1 MQSVKA
7 KSGESIM
14 VEETIHA
21 DRDTVIHNLHQVMQ
35 RDNSLS
41 RCCAIRGLVR
51 LGANDGES
59 LGVLIDALLDPD
71 PDVRVDAAGALGRL
85 QTADAVEPLLAN
97 IEGDP
102 EGDVRIA
109 AVKALAGIGSPR
121 AVNRLIQCIQE
132 NGYPELDQM
141 VDDDDFGACWE
152 VQSSA
157 VKALG
162 SIGDAGAA
170 QPLIEFLTDE
180 ENKDL
185 HAYGFQVL
193 TELDD
198 HRAEEFVI
206 DRLKN
211 GEPSTRRR
219 AAQALTTMPGMLAGD
234 GAVPAELLGA
244 LNDALVDPDP
254 GVRMHAA
261 NALSGSSNPMVVV
274 SLTLLLNDP
283 EPEVRNEVASILGR
297 IRGPAIVDRLHD
309 LLQKADPK
317 LKYRLVRVLGE
328 IADPKSY
335 PPLHAVLRLCDPLKD
350 QQLLYETIGA
360 LGAIGEPGPEND
372 LAEIL
377 ANAEMHY
384 TIRVQAAGALGR
396 IYRKANMD
404 EGTGKDQ
411 PQEGALAV
419 LTGAVDDVSARVSY
433 AAISALIDIDR
444 EQAVEALIMLLHEA
458 GPSPDRTEHPESADA
473 EDGTGG
479 DHVPDAMQEMIGDHG
494 PGTSTLANILAQPSA
509 PTDNAEAEFEIERF
523 EESRREKRALA
534 ARLLG
539 GIPDPGTQVMT
550 ALTAAAA
557 GTDSMVSKEAIR
569 ALGNIADPKSV
580 PVILSGLNAKDD
592 DVRSAS
598 LDALENFISMKKV
611 NKRLAALFD
620 NPDAY
625 LRERIVNMLDVD
637 RKPASEVLLRALE
650 DEERKVCRA
659 ALARLPLES
668 GDDRMA
674 RLASN
679 LIFRFAGELRVDA
692 AEALRRMK
700 DDSYSMRLLEILNDS
715 AQEELHWICIDALA
729 EIYATES

>member
-1 MQSVKA
+1 
-7 KSGESIM
+7 
-14 VEETIHA
+14 
-21 DRDTVIHNLHQVMQ
+21 
-35 RDNSLS
+35 
-41 RCCAIRGLVR
+41 
-51 LGANDGES
+51 
-59 LGVLIDALLDPD
+59 
-71 PDVRVDAAGALGRL
+71 
-85 QTADAVEPLLAN
+85 
-97 IEGDP
+97 
-102 EGDVRIA
+102 
-109 AVKALAGIGSPR
+109 
-121 AVNRLIQCIQE
+121 
-132 NGYPELDQM
+132 
-141 VDDDDFGACWE
+141 
-152 VQSSA
+152 
-157 VKALG
+157 
-162 SIGDAGAA
+162 
-170 QPLIEFLTDE
+170 
-180 ENKDL
+180 
-185 HAYGFQVL
+185 
-193 TELDD
+193 
-198 HRAEEFVI
+198 
-206 DRLKN
+206 
-211 GEPSTRRR
+211 
-219 AAQALTTMPGMLAGD
+219 
-234 GAVPAELLGA
+234 
-244 LNDALVDPDP
+244 
-254 GVRMHAA
+254 
-261 NALSGSSNPMVVV
+261 
-274 SLTLLLNDP
+274 
-283 EPEVRNEVASILGR
+283 
-297 IRGPAIVDRLHD
+297 

-335 PPLHAVLRLCDPLKD
+335 PPLHAVLRLCHPLKD

-372 LAEIL
+372 LAEFL

-419 LTGAVDDVSARVSY
+419 LTDAVDDVSARVSY

-444 EQAVEALIMLLHEA
+444 EQAVEKLLTLLQADSHSQDGARRLEPA
-458 GPSPDRTEHPESADA
+458 EEKESTEVNDI
-473 EDGTGG
+473 
-479 DHVPDAMQEMIGDHG
+479 PDAMQEMIGDHG

-509 PTDNAEAEFEIERF
+509 PTDNAEAEFEIEKF

-539 GIPDPGTQVMT
+539 GIPDPGTQVMA
-550 ALTAAAA
+550 ALTDAAA

-620 NPDAY
+620 DPDAY

-637 RKPASEVLLRALE
+637 RKPAAEVLLRALE

-668 GDDRMA
+668 VDDRMA
-674 RLASN
+674 GLVSD
-679 LIFRFAGELRVDA
+679 LIFRFAGELRVNA
-692 AEALRRMK
+692 AAALRRMK
-700 DDSYSMRLLEILNDS
+700 DDRSSMRLLEILNDS

-729 EIYATES
+729 EIYTTKS